1 MKRDIVYLIIV
12 SLALIL
18 ISACS
23 SGVQSK
29 NNEFGIK
36 VALKGLWKEAA
47 FRWEKALEEDPNNS
61 NIHNNLAVAYE
72 NFGEYDKAF
81 REYKIALQLDPGNY
95 HIKSNFES
103 FELFYQKLKKKEKNE
118 EEEGNK
124 KEEKKE

>member
-1 MKRDIVYLIIV
+1 MKRGVVYLIIV
-12 SLALIL
+12 SLALTL
-18 ISACS
+18 IIACS

-29 NNEFGIK
+29 NNEFGVK

-47 FRWEKALEEDPNNS
+47 FRWEKALEEYPNNP

-81 REYKIALQLDPGNY
+81 REYKMALQLDPGNY
-95 HIKSNFES
+95 HIRSNFES
-103 FELFYQKLKKKEKNE
+103 FEIFYQKLKKKEK

-124 KEEKKE
+124 RDEKKK